1 MIRNARE
8 FLPVELDFG
17 RFNHLRLVRED
28 VVAAGRHIVSF
39 PAGEYDKQSHPMR
52 KKKLS
57 QVIMRQ
63 LFWLGSIFWGMLSD
77 NCKES
82 DI

>member
-52 KKKLS
+52 KKKPL
-57 QVIMRQ
+57 I
-63 LFWLGSIFWGMLSD
+63 LGSPCFLTFILH
-77 NCKES
+77 
-82 DI
+82 